1 MNYYYYYWRQLLA
14 LIGGG
19 QTSTRGADIGPSLPQ
34 QHSRSTPPRVP
45 GQMPEPW
52 FETGV
57 KPLLPRVSSHGAVY
71 SGHRRSLSATNMARS
86 SFSNLKNLHTI
97 PGVATSQ
104 AHTVSMQQSRKI
116 LHKIILLL
124 GMIMFMLVFLHFV
137 RQEELDHFVQGPL
150 QDVTGYWG
158 QILRD
163 ESKPLDSVK
172 SISSNVDSILLSNS
186 EYDGSQ
192 HDLWVMEK
200 YRAYDA
206 EKMDGMWR
214 KTKSLRIPPI
224 IHVIYGKI
232 DVGGERAELYVSL
245 HEVHPGWEIRFHDMG
260 MASHYVREWFPAYVS
275 DFEALENQEEKENVF
290 RYLVVYKFGGILYT
304 GKGELNSPDF
314 GAILSVNDSFV
325 AVWNNGHMSASAALN
340 SCRVRQRGLRHDI
353 FAAVPNHPILM
364 DIFSRI
370 LLLKGRIFSHIDT
383 LNALEKTGEGVF
395 TDTVLSYALDE
406 SIEEKIRLLPSVLF
420 RQNAKSAKCDM
431 PWMHIQEKHDTQV
444 QYNQIPYD
452 THNNEMTS
460 DHSKLEI
467 SDWFSQ
473 ASKTK
478 SEQDS
483 LVSET
488 LAMVERIAQKEATH
502 KLLPVSCYSNP
513 PFDVMTHVAGSGE
526 WHSGS
531 DVSVALMSYGTWQP
545 SVEPHRGPTIDTL
558 ILSAMKESGGYLI
571 DVGAGYGLTSL
582 AAASQGHKV
591 IAFEVGTRSLTAFK
605 ASISRNQFK
614 DLISIKTFPLG
625 SESQDGISACL
636 RASGNDISIDSD
648 WHRAQQRGYGLPQSH
663 DFTGEKCLIQ
673 SKRRSGAKVL
683 GNEYPISA
691 LKVSAEGWGGFVV
704 EGFLPV
710 LQKMEKRPK
719 IIMLEWNPRCYKD
732 IGYSDPIKILEKLH
746 DLGYHGIS
754 HSGYICDER
763 WHALTYNIK
772 KRGRMGE
779 EDTLIQPTWCRLDRE
794 DFRLLLKIGELSK
807 TVETLLFL
815 DVDKI

>member
-1 MNYYYYYWRQLLA
+1 
-14 LIGGG
+14 
-19 QTSTRGADIGPSLPQ
+19 
-34 QHSRSTPPRVP
+34 
-45 GQMPEPW
+45 
-52 FETGV
+52 
-57 KPLLPRVSSHGAVY
+57 
-71 SGHRRSLSATNMARS
+71 
-86 SFSNLKNLHTI
+86 
-97 PGVATSQ
+97 
-104 AHTVSMQQSRKI
+104 
-116 LHKIILLL
+116 
-124 GMIMFMLVFLHFV
+124 MIVFLLIFVYFV
-137 RQEELDHFVQGPL
+137 RQEELDHFVQVPL
-150 QDVTGYWG
+150 QDVTGYWS
-158 QILRD
+158 QILQE
-163 ESKPLDSVK
+163 ESQSLDNLK
-172 SISSNVDSILLSNS
+172 SINSKVDSILLSNL

-192 HDLWVMEK
+192 HDLWVMKK

-206 EKMDGMWR
+206 AKMDGMWR

-224 IHVIYGKI
+224 IHVLYRNN
-232 DVGGERAELYVSL
+232 DVDDERAELYVSL

-260 MASHYVREWFPAYVS
+260 MASHYIQEWFPAYLS

-290 RYLVVYKFGGILYT
+290 RYLIVYRFGGILYS
-304 GKGELNSPDF
+304 GKKEEVASPDF
-314 GAILSVNDSFV
+314 AAILSVNDSFV
-325 AVWNNGHMSASAALN
+325 SVWNNEHISASAALN

-370 LLLKGRIFSHIDT
+370 TSLKGRIFSHINT

-406 SIEEKIRLLPSVLF
+406 SIKENIRLLPSVLF
-420 RQNAKSAKCDM
+420 RQTANSGKCDM
-431 PWMHIQEKHDTQV
+431 PWMHIKEMHDPQA
-444 QYNQIPYD
+444 QYDQMPYD
-452 THNNEMTS
+452 THNNELEN
-460 DHSKLEI
+460 DHSNLEI
-467 SDWFSQ
+467 SQWFSQ
-473 ASKTK
+473 ASKIK
-478 SEQDS
+478 SEDNS

-513 PFDVMTHVAGSGE
+513 PFDVMTHAAGFGE
-526 WHSGS
+526 WRSGS

-545 SVEPHRGPTIDTL
+545 SVEPHRGPNIDTL
-558 ILSAMKESGGYLI
+558 ILSAMKESSGYLI

-605 ASISRNQFK
+605 ESISRNRFQ
-614 DLISIKTFPLG
+614 DLISVKTFPLG
-625 SESQDGISACL
+625 SESQDGINACL

-648 WHRAQQRGYGLPQSH
+648 WHRVQQRGYGLPQSH
-663 DFTGEKCLIQ
+663 DYTGEKCLIHC
-673 SKRRSGAKVL
+673 KRRSGAKVL
-683 GNEYPISA
+683 GNKYPISA

-704 EGFLPV
+704 EGFLSI
-710 LQKMEKRPK
+710 LHKMKNRPK
-719 IIMLEWNPRCYKD
+719 IIMLEWNPRWYKEV
-732 IGYSDPIKILEKLH
+732 GYSDPIKVLEQLY

-763 WHALTYNIK
+763 WHALTYSIK
-772 KRGRMGE
+772 KRGSVDDRG
-779 EDTLIQPTWCRLDRE
+779 TLIQPTWCRLDRE